1 VTLQRVLRVALTAV
15 ALACGSDEGD
25 EAAGEHEYDDVL
37 PFDTARVGIATA
49 SDTAWLTVQLARSGA
64 QQTLGLM
71 ERRHLPDTAGMLFV
85 YAATQ
90 PDSSGFWMFRTRIPL
105 DIAFADSAGVI
116 RAVRPMAPCE
126 SPVPEGCPTYAAG
139 VPYRLAL
146 EVNGGYFARRGI
158 AVGDRLLLDSLPA
171 DSLPAAPR
179 PGAK

>member
-1 VTLQRVLRVALTAV
+1 VTLQRALRLALAGA
-15 ALACGSDEGD
+15 ALACGPDEAD
-25 EAAGEHEYDDVL
+25 EAAEGHEYDNVL
-37 PFDTARVGIATA
+37 AFDTARVGIATA
-49 SDTAWLTVQLARSGA
+49 SDTAWLTVQLALSQA

-90 PDSSGFWMFRTRIPL
+90 PDSSGFWMFRTRVPL

-116 RAVRPMAPCE
+116 RAIRPMAPCE
-126 SPVPEGCPTYAAG
+126 SPVMEGCPTYAAG

-158 AVGDRLLLDSLPA
+158 GLGDQLLL

-179 PGAK
+179 PAAK